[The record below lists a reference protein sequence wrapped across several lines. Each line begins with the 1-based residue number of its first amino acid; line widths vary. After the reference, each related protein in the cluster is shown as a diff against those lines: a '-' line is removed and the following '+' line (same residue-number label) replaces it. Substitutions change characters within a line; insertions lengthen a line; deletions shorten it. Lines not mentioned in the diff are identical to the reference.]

1 MANLLNLDQLFEGA
15 ELEPQFAE
23 KLKAVFTTAVN
34 EKVHTILE
42 EAAKEPYAVGMAQAM
57 KSTGDTPPLEKDT
70 IALAHKIA
78 KAIMKNEE
86 ITEQEDEAPEGEE
99 AQAEEV
105 PGDEVQSA
113 VDKFYQAVEELS
125 KDMDIRRIMRAADI
139 SVAEFIRTLKATT
152 VDLEGNKLAAPM
164 VNLLSGLFNAIAND
178 SMVAARIAKSIS
190 DEQTEEV
197 ETVEEVQ
204 EVEEAEEAPVAEQ
217 VIDEDLM
224 ESLVERMDIY
234 FNYLAD
240 HWLEENKV
248 EVENGIKV
256 ELAEQVIKNIKEF
269 YTQHNVTNIPSVDL
283 KDNLEKQVKV
293 TENKLNEQIEK
304 NAMLLQEKKE
314 FLKKEIVSEVTSDL
328 TESQKEKF
336 SKLSDVVVFESEE
349 DYKNQLNVLKENI
362 LANKSVI
369 KQDKNLEN
377 NVVITENDE
386 KPTAMKKYMDTI
398 SRGVKWE

>member
-105 PGDEVQSA
+105 PEDEVQSA